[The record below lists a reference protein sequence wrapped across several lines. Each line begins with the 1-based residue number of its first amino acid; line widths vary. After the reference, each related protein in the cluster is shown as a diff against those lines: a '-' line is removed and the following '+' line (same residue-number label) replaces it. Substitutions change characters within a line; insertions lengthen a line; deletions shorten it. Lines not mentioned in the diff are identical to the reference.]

1 MIVAAVVFLV
11 VIFSV
16 KGRSIFKNNASDTG
30 LSGGL
35 KYDSTVVENLVNKD
49 SDKDG
54 VPDWEE
60 GLWGTNPNSKDSDAD
75 GVTDDKEIAKL
86 KADLKQNTDGLVE
99 DPNSTGTNLTQ
110 TDKFSQ
116 ELLTTLAAINQ
127 TGDMDPATAQKLGE
141 TLATQIESSAP
152 KKVYGPGDIKIIKDD
167 SAAAIQ
173 KYNEALDSITK
184 KYPASGSA
192 MDILQR
198 FAAEEGND
206 DTTVLSELDPIV
218 TQTNQVIAGI
228 VKTSVPQS
236 LAAMHLAFINSLEK
250 VSENLNDI
258 QLYNTD
264 AVLALAAISQYEQ
277 NTADLQAAV
286 DNLSN
291 TINQKLS
298 S

>member
-1 MIVAAVVFLV
+1 MAAVVFLI
-11 VIFSV
+11 VIFSI
-16 KGRSIFKNNASDTG
+16 KGRSVFNNNSSDTG
-30 LSGGL
+30 LSDGL
-35 KYDSTVVENLVNKD
+35 KYDSSIVENLVSKD

-60 GLWGTNPNSKDSDAD
+60 GLWGTNPNNKDSNGD

-86 KADLKQNTDGLVE
+86 KAELKQNTDGLVE
-99 DPNSTGTNLTQ
+99 DPNSTGASLTQ

-141 TLATQIESSAP
+141 TLATQIENSAP
-152 KKVYGPGDIKIIKDD
+152 KKVYGAGDIKITKDD

-173 KYNEALDSITK
+173 KYNEALDSITR

-192 MDILQR
+192 MDVLQK
-198 FAAEEGND
+198 FAADQNNE

-218 TQTNQVIAGI
+218 TQTNQIIAGI

-236 LAAMHLAFINSLEK
+236 LASLHLAFINSLEK

-264 AVLALAAISQYEQ
+264 AVVALAAISQYEQ

-286 DNLSN
+286 DNLSS

>member
-1 MIVAAVVFLV
+1 MIVAAVVFLI
-11 VIFSV
+11 VIFSI
-16 KGRSIFKNNASDTG
+16 KGRSVFNNNSSDTG
-30 LSGGL
+30 LSDGL
-35 KYDSTVVENLVNKD
+35 KYDSSIVENLVSKD

-60 GLWGTNPNSKDSDAD
+60 GLWGTNPNNKDSNGD

-86 KADLKQNTDGLVE
+86 KAELKQNTDGLVE
-99 DPNSTGTNLTQ
+99 DPNSTGASLTQ

-141 TLATQIESSAP
+141 TLATQIENSAP
-152 KKVYGPGDIKIIKDD
+152 KKVYGAGDIKITKDD

-173 KYNEALDSITK
+173 KYNEALDSITR

-192 MDILQR
+192 MDVLQK
-198 FAAEEGND
+198 FAADQNNE

-218 TQTNQVIAGI
+218 TQTNQIIAGI

-236 LAAMHLAFINSLEK
+236 LASLHLAFINSLEK

-264 AVLALAAISQYEQ
+264 AVVALAAISQYEQ

-286 DNLSN
+286 DNLSS

>member
-1 MIVAAVVFLV
+1 MVFLI
-11 VIFSV
+11 VIFSI
-16 KGRSIFKNNASDTG
+16 KGRSVFNNNSSDTG
-30 LSGGL
+30 LSDGL
-35 KYDSTVVENLVNKD
+35 KYDSSIVENLVSKD

-60 GLWGTNPNSKDSDAD
+60 GLWGTNPNNKDSNGD

-86 KADLKQNTDGLVE
+86 KAELKQNTDGLVE
-99 DPNSTGTNLTQ
+99 DPNSTGASLTQ

-141 TLATQIESSAP
+141 TLATQIENSAP
-152 KKVYGPGDIKIIKDD
+152 KKVYGAGDIKITKDD

-173 KYNEALDSITK
+173 KYNEALDSITR

-192 MDILQR
+192 MDVLQK
-198 FAAEEGND
+198 FAADQNNE

-218 TQTNQVIAGI
+218 TQTNQIIAGI

-236 LAAMHLAFINSLEK
+236 LASLHLAFINSLEK

-264 AVLALAAISQYEQ
+264 AVVALAAISQYEQ

-286 DNLSN
+286 DNLSS